1 MMKKIDFKTTII
13 AITNLLVC
21 VLLLIFKTPNEVPLF
36 FSFNEKIAVL
46 GSKWFLLACSIVPT
60 ILWLFIQLT
69 KNKEHLNFF
78 LKMMFYTCIFENML
92 IMIYV
97 ASVKSFEVGAIS
109 EIPMSLVYFLPFSAY
124 IMLGG
129 LKIKYLPFKAFSPF
143 KNKLTTSAEFVW
155 KQTHFYARNVMFS
168 VGFISVILTLIF
180 AIFRLLIVNIITTIL
195 GILIIYILVLRTA
208 KQMNDKHSE
217 MQAKKDKLEE
227 EKTQKETK

>member
-1 MMKKIDFKTTII
+1 MMKKLDFKTTILS
-13 AITNLLVC
+13 ITNLVVSL
-21 VLLLIFKTPNEVPLF
+21 LLLIFKTPSKVPLF
-36 FSFNEKIAVL
+36 FDFGEKIAVL
-46 GSKWFLLACSIVPT
+46 GSKWFLLACIIIPT
-60 ILWLFIQLT
+60 ILWVFIQLT
-69 KNKEHLNFF
+69 QKKEQLNFF

-92 IMIYV
+92 ILIYV
-97 ASVKSFEVGAIS
+97 SSVESFTVGTLS

-129 LKIKYLPFKAFSPF
+129 LKIKHLPFKAFSPF

-195 GILIIYILVLRTA
+195 AIIIIYILVLRAA
-208 KQMNDKHSE
+208 KQMNNKVNE
-217 MQAKKDKLEE
+217 MQSKKDKLEE
-227 EKTQKETK
+227 EKSKK